1 MIQIYQE
8 IRKFMIH
15 DNIIMLQWQMHV
27 ENMHHYIAVDWQ
39 GMQRT
44 QGIGVGDVRIIGI
57 Y

>member
-39 GMQRT
+39 GMQKT
-44 QGIGVGDVRIIGI
+44 QGIGGGGGARGV
-57 Y
+57 